1 MKSIHIE
8 NTGKLSRKL
17 VLTLALTSLL
27 SSGLGLASYD
37 SAIATSATKPIQLS
51 QSSQNRLPRYIAR
64 AVLTDASQRSGIA
77 IGNLRITQVTRKTFG
92 NPCEFKFGEICTKEY
107 RPIQGWEVV
116 VRVRNQSWTYH
127 VNQSGSQIVLDPK
140 INVSG
145 NNLLPRAIANRIIND
160 AARRSGVTRRDIE
173 ITKVTQKTFGNPCE
187 FNFGEICTREFNPIK
202 GWEVV
207 VRVGNQS
214 WTYHVNQSGSQIV
227 LDPQVIN
234 SGLITP

>member
-1 MKSIHIE
+1 MNITRKFS
-8 NTGKLSRKL
+8 TKL

-37 SAIATSATKPIQLS
+37 SAIATSATKVIQLA

-64 AVLTDASQRSGIA
+64 AVLRDASRRSGVVISS
-77 IGNLRITQVTRKTFG
+77 LQITQVTQKTFG
-92 NPCEFKFGEICTKEY
+92 NSCEFNFGEICTKEY

-140 INVSG
+140 INVGG
-145 NNLLPRAIANRIIND
+145 NNSLPRAIANKIIND
-160 AARRSGVTRRDIE
+160 AVRRSGVTRREIE
-173 ITKVTQKTFGNPCE
+173 ITQVTRKTFGNPCE
-187 FNFGEICTREFNPIK
+187 FNFGEICTREFNPIQ

-207 VRVGNQS
+207 VRVRNQS

-227 LDPQVIN
+227 LDPQVVN
-234 SGLITP
+234 PGLITP